1 MKKSIILI
9 HNNTE
14 TATQIMVN
22 LSSPNTEVINISSM
36 SVILHSIDGLE
47 CCLVIIDAAIS
58 AKDGHQ
64 ILAAIR
70 KLTASPI
77 LVISSQSSHVERLK
91 VFQAGAH
98 AYIGKPYTME
108 EIMAQAYALI
118 QLYCGVKPRQEL
130 CYTLSIGKDLVIDPN
145 SRQVSLNGKSLRLT
159 RKEFDL
165 LFYLASNPGQVF
177 SREQLYSRVWDDHSA
192 FNVDE
197 VVKTHIKT
205 LRQKLSISRN
215 EYIINV
221 WGIGY
226 RFHTAPDDE

>member
-77 LVISSQSSHVERLK
+77 LVISSQSSH
-91 VFQAGAH
+91 
-98 AYIGKPYTME
+98 T
-108 EIMAQAYALI
+108 
-118 QLYCGVKPRQEL
+118 VKPVLGQ
-130 CYTLSIGKDLVIDPN
+130 KAAH
-145 SRQVSLNGKSLRLT
+145 NGKVVYSLDFEVTPHQLRHTYITNLIYKGVDPKT
-159 RKEFDL
+159 VQ
-165 LFYLASNPGQVF
+165 YLAVHENSKMTMDIYAKVKYNKPEKLLSVVNCAFFKGFPQGSPLFFCEKYDTRAFYILEISSNW
-177 SREQLYSRVWDDHSA
+177 LYN
-192 FNVDE
+192 F
-197 VVKTHIKT
+197 
-205 LRQKLSISRN
+205 
-215 EYIINV
+215 Y
-221 WGIGY
+221 
-226 RFHTAPDDE
+226 